1 MPSYVPSYVLSNV
14 LSYVCVHMC
23 SHTCALIRV
32 LSCVL
37 SYVCSTAAMNSCWTK
52 PNVCELLC
60 ELSLGNHRHWAVI
73 ETSAVTNIRLL
84 QFGIEL
90 ISGFFV
96 MVVAGTLIW
105 SGAHRVQ
112 DCLVCRSKVNWTA
125 RLAEVSAK
133 NWSDLGVLHACQA
146 FFQSVQG
153 FHSFNFFWTP

>member
-1 MPSYVPSYVLSNV
+1 MLSYVPSYVLSNV

-37 SYVCSTAAMNSCWTK
+37 SYVCSTAAMKSCWTK

-112 DCLVCRSKVNWTA
+112 DCLVCRSKVQLNCSAGRGLSQELKWSWGASCLSSIFSVRA
-125 RLAEVSAK
+125 RISQLQLLL
-133 NWSDLGVLHACQA
+133 D
-146 FFQSVQG
+146 
-153 FHSFNFFWTP
+153 T